1 MTYSRPET
9 RAEGSGAARASEG
22 RARDA
27 TRPSS
32 ARAVG
37 ASRRWNS
44 ARTRARDAAKTRR
57 AEGEFPNDSVT

>member
-9 RAEGSGAARASEG
+9 HSEGSGAARASEG

-32 ARAVG
+32 ARTVR
-37 ASRRWNS
+37 ASRRRPS